1 MLTAARGGPAG
12 ERDRAAGVTTVLIL
26 AALFGL
32 LLLGVPVAFALGG
45 LGVILFAVAG
55 FSPLMAPAGFLA
67 AADNFVLVA
76 VPLFLLMAN
85 VMLKG
90 GAGRD
95 LFAAVQAF
103 VGHLPGG
110 LAVAT
115 ILSCGVFAAISGSS
129 VATAATIGT
138 VAIPEMLSRGYGRGF
153 TFGVLAAGGTLGILI
168 PPSLIMII
176 YGVITEESVLSL
188 FLAGIGP
195 GLVMIALF
203 VLFAILYARTQPSLG
218 RVPRASWA
226 ERWRTG
232 RRALPTVALAILVIT
247 GIYRGWYTPTE
258 AAAVGFAG
266 ALFVTAVVLR
276 TLSLR
281 DFWDAIVES
290 MRTTVVILL
299 IVAGAKVFGKA
310 ITLYRI
316 PQDVSSFIA
325 TNIDS
330 AGLFIVVVSG
340 VLLVM
345 GLFMESLSLLLV
357 MMPVLAGSLAVLGI
371 DPIWFGVYFVIMIEC
386 ALITPPVGL
395 NLYVIQA
402 VGGGSLSEISR
413 GVLPFLAIMLFTV
426 LVIVLLPQVALWI
439 PFHL

>member
-1 MLTAARGGPAG
+1 M
-12 ERDRAAGVTTVLIL
+12 TTLAIL
-26 AALFGL
+26 AALFAL
-32 LLLGVPVAFALGG
+32 LLIGVPVAFALGG
-45 LGVILFAVAG
+45 LGMILLALAG

-67 AADNFVLVA
+67 AVDNFVLVA

-95 LFAAVQAF
+95 LFAAVQAL

-115 ILSCGVFAAISGSS
+115 IVSCGVFAAISGSS

-138 VAIPEMLSRGYGRGF
+138 VAIPEMISRGYARGF
-153 TFGVLAAGGTLGILI
+153 TYGVLAAGGTLGILI
-168 PPSLIMII
+168 PPSLVLII

-195 GLVMIALF
+195 GLLMMLLF
-203 VLFAILYARTQPSLG
+203 IVFSILHARTQPGLQK
-218 RVPRASWA
+218 VPRANWA

-232 RRALPTVALAILVIT
+232 RRALPTVALALVVIT
-247 GIYRGWYTPTE
+247 GIYRGWTTPTE

-266 ALFVTAVVLR
+266 ALFITAVVLR

-281 DFWDAIVES
+281 DFWEAVVQS

-316 PQDVSSFIA
+316 PQDISAFITA
-325 TNIDS
+325 NIDT
-330 AGLFIVVVSG
+330 AGLFILAVSG

-357 MMPVLAGSLAVLGI
+357 MLPVLVGSLAVLGI
-371 DPIWFGVYFVIMIEC
+371 APIWFGIYFVIMIEC
-386 ALITPPVGL
+386 ALVTPPVGL

-402 VGGGSLSEISR
+402 VGGGSLAEIAR
-413 GVLPFLAIMLFTV
+413 GVLPFLALMLLTV
-426 LVIVLLPQVALWI
+426 LVIVLVPQVVLWI

>member
-1 MLTAARGGPAG
+1 METL
-12 ERDRAAGVTTVLIL
+12 LIL
-26 AALFGL
+26 AALFAL
-32 LLLGVPVAFALGG
+32 LLIGVPVAFALGG
-45 LGVILFAVAG
+45 LGLMLLAFGG
-55 FSPLMAPAGFLA
+55 FSPLMAPAGILSSM
-67 AADNFVLVA
+67 DNFVLVS

-90 GAGRD
+90 GVGKD
-95 LFAAVQAF
+95 LFAALQAW

-115 ILSCGVFAAISGSS
+115 ILACGVFAAISGSS

-138 VAIPEMLSRGYGRGF
+138 VAIPEMTKRGYPRHF

-176 YGVITEESVLSL
+176 YGVITEESVLAL
-188 FLAGIGP
+188 FIAGVGP
-195 GLVMIALF
+195 GLLMIVF
-203 VLFAILYARTQPSLG
+203 FIIYSILYARTLPSLE
-218 RVPRASWA
+218 RIAKATWE
-226 ERWRTG
+226 ERWSSG
-232 RRALPTVALAILVIT
+232 VRALPTVALAVFVIA

-258 AAAVGFAG
+258 AAAIGFAG
-266 ALFVTAVVLR
+266 ALFVTGVVLR

-281 DFWDAIVES
+281 DLWDAVVGS
-290 MRTTVVILL
+290 MKTTAVILL

-310 ITLYRI
+310 IALYRI
-316 PQDVSSFIA
+316 PQDVSAFIS

-330 AGLFIVVVSG
+330 AGLFILVVAL

-345 GLFMESLSLLLV
+345 GLFMESLSLLLIMV
-357 MMPVLAGSLAVLGI
+357 PVLAGSLMPLGI
-371 DPIWFGVYFVIMIEC
+371 DPIWFGVFFVIMVEC

-402 VGGGSLSEISR
+402 VGKGTLTEVAR
-413 GVLPFLAIMLFTV
+413 GVLPFLALMLLTV
-426 LVIVLLPQVALWI
+426 LVITIFQDIVLWL